1 MRLINMKEL
10 LSYWDI
16 SLGLIA
22 IWIGIY
28 KRYKLYINR
37 KKSDEISK
45 RKTIGAWKFSSY
57 AKIKNES
64 LEDSFCYLTITVG
77 ILFTYNRLNGNLP
90 NIVIHLKE
98 LSTY

>member
-1 MRLINMKEL
+1 MKEL
-10 LSYWDI
+10 LSYWDL

-22 IWIGIY
+22 IVVGIY

-37 KKSDEISK
+37 KYDEISK
-45 RKTIGAWKFSSY
+45 RKTIGACEFSSY
-57 AKIKNES
+57 ARIKNES

-90 NIVIHLKE
+90 NIVILLKE